1 MASPRVLLL
10 RSITVAGLA
19 VALIWPALW
28 NGGPFHYPD
37 TRTYMRAADA
47 ILHKLTGIKT
57 DWSAEGQS
65 APAVAGS
72 RPGESADQALH
83 NVGVARTRS
92 LVEISRKGVLL
103 GRPPYYGLLL
113 YAGALSGG
121 MWLTVL
127 LQGAALLWAV
137 YLLLRSLGIPA
148 WPLLAYLGAGLCI
161 FSDAPFFVS
170 WLMPDLFAGIA
181 ILASA
186 ILIAKPEKLAGG
198 DRACWWFLLTASM
211 LSHDS
216 CVLISASLLCLAIL
230 TNLLRRCWVNWQ
242 ELGVILL
249 AVLTALCGQS
259 LVAFGIQRAT
269 GKAPLRIPFL
279 SARLIADGPGTTY
292 LRATCPGN
300 GFLLCQ
306 YASQFPMTSEQF
318 LWGNAP
324 GKSVFE
330 LASYEQRRG
339 LSAEQIRFFLAVA
352 RFDPS
357 AVLKAMGRNIV
368 TQLFDFRLLEFRYSP
383 SEKDS
388 MDRTYPLQVLTQV
401 KASGAYR
408 GGLPF
413 GAFNVLP
420 YVFACSSIAY
430 LLLALAGRLPGRT
443 IDGNLKQLFW
453 WVLAGVVANAVI
465 CGGISTV
472 APRFQARVMWLLPL
486 MALMVEL
493 MARMRLSRSS
503 RAPAEGATPHS
514 RAA

>member
-1 MASPRVLLL
+1 VSPRILLL
-10 RSITVAGLA
+10 RTITVAGLA

-28 NGGPFHYPD
+28 NRGPFYYGD
-37 TRTYMRAADA
+37 TRSYIRAADA

-65 APAVAGS
+65 GPAVAGS
-72 RPGESADQALH
+72 RPGESADQALYDL
-83 NVGVARTRS
+83 GVARTRS
-92 LVEISRKGVLL
+92 LVEIGRKGVLL
-103 GRPPYYGLLL
+103 GRSPYYGLLL

-127 LQGAALLWAV
+127 LQGAVLLWAV

-186 ILIAKPEKLAGG
+186 ILIAKPEKLAAG
-198 DRACWWFLLTASM
+198 DRACWWFLLTVSM
-211 LSHDS
+211 LAHDS
-216 CVLISASLLCLAIL
+216 CVLISVSLLCLAIL

-242 ELGVILL
+242 GLGIILL
-249 AVLTALCGQS
+249 ALLTALSGQS

-269 GKAPLRIPFL
+269 GEAPLRIPFL
-279 SARLIADGPGTTY
+279 SARLIADGPGTSY

-306 YASQFPMTSEQF
+306 YASQFPMTTDQF
-318 LWGNAP
+318 LWGVVP
-324 GKSVFE
+324 GKSVFSV
-330 LASYEQRRG
+330 ASYEQRRG
-339 LSAEQIRFFLAVA
+339 LSAEQIRFILAVA

-357 AVLKAMGRNIV
+357 GVLRAMGRNIV
-368 TQLFDFRLLEFRYSP
+368 TQLFDFRLLEFRYNP
-383 SEKDS
+383 GEKDI
-388 MDRTYPLQVLTQV
+388 MDRTFPLQVLTQV

-413 GAFNVLP
+413 GAFNVLL
-420 YVFACSSIAY
+420 YVFACGSIAY
-430 LLLALAGRLPGRT
+430 LSLALAGRLPGRT
-443 IDGNLKQLFW
+443 IDANLKQLSW
-453 WVLAGVVANAVI
+453 WVFAGVVANGAI
-465 CGGISTV
+465 CGGISTDC
-472 APRFQARVMWLLPL
+472 PRYQARVMWLLPL
-486 MALMVEL
+486 MALIVEL